1 MKRILLDTDGG
12 RGVVSPRVLLF
23 GVMKKRISPAKAF
36 GGVLLVPGDKSI
48 SHRYAILASLAEGSS
63 EIFNFSGAADCA
75 STLACLRGLGVK
87 IEEKAG
93 SVVIE
98 GKGLGGWK
106 APRKALDA
114 GNSGT
119 TMRLLAGALAGQTF
133 GSELTGDK
141 SLRRRPM
148 RRVMEPLRK
157 MGAEIRARD
166 DEFAPLEI
174 QGAKLHGIEYA
185 PKVASAQLKSAVLL
199 AGLFADGETVVHEP
213 VRTRDHTEIAL
224 RELGATVELVAVR
237 NGDRNGNAI
246 RLQGRPKL
254 VGRPLGVPGDLSA
267 AVFFL
272 GAALAVPGTELTI
285 QSVGLNPTR
294 TAILDLLVSMG
305 AAISVIAV
313 ATRNGELVGDI
324 NVRHAPLRGGQVSG
338 AMVARVIDELPMLA
352 ALGPYTEEGIEIR
365 DAQELRVKESD
376 RIAAMAENLRLM
388 GAHVEEFPDGLRV
401 AGRSAGRLHGATID
415 PHDDHRIAMAFSIA
429 ALGAERETVIRDAEC
444 VGISFPGF
452 YDLLAGLVKL
462 GA

>member
-1 MKRILLDTDGG
+1 M
-12 RGVVSPRVLLF
+12 
-23 GVMKKRISPAKAF
+23 
-36 GGVLLVPGDKSI
+36 LLVPGDKSI

-63 EIFNFSGAADCA
+63 EIFNFSRAADCA
-75 STLACLRGLGVK
+75 STLACLRGLGVS
-87 IEEKAG
+87 IEEKEG
-93 SVVIE
+93 SIVIE
-98 GKGLGGWK
+98 GKGLRGWK
-106 APRKALDA
+106 APRKVLDA

-133 GSELTGDK
+133 DSKLTGDK

-148 RRVMEPLRK
+148 RRVMEPLRQ
-157 MGAEIRARD
+157 MGADIRARD

-174 QGAKLHGIEYA
+174 RGSKLRGIEYA
-185 PKVASAQLKSAVLL
+185 PRVASAQLKSAVLL
-199 AGLFADGETVVHEP
+199 AGLFADGETVVEEP

-224 RELGATVELVAVR
+224 RELGATVEQAAVR
-237 NGDRNGNAI
+237 DSDRRNAI

-254 VGRPLGVPGDLSA
+254 VGRPLSVPGDLSA

-272 GAALAVPGTELTI
+272 GAALVVPGTELTI

-305 AAISVIAV
+305 AAISVVAV
-313 ATRNGELVGDI
+313 TMRNGELVGDI
-324 NVRHAPLRGGQVSG
+324 NVRHAPLRGGKVSG

-376 RIAAMAENLRLM
+376 RIAVMAENLRLM
-388 GAHVEEFPDGLRV
+388 GATVEEFPDGLRV
-401 AGRSAGRLHGATID
+401 AGRAAGQLRGTAVE
-415 PHDDHRIAMAFSIA
+415 PHDDHRIAMALSIA
-429 ALGAERETVIRDAEC
+429 ALGAAGETVIRDAEC

-452 YDLLAGLVKL
+452 YDLLDGLAEL
-462 GA
+462 GHKAAENAET

>member
-1 MKRILLDTDGG
+1 
-12 RGVVSPRVLLF
+12 
-23 GVMKKRISPAKAF
+23 MKKHITPAKAF

-48 SHRYAILASLAEGSS
+48 SHRYAILASLAEGNS
-63 EIFNFSGAADCA
+63 EIFNFSAAADCG

-93 SVVIE
+93 GVVIE

-114 GNSGT
+114 ENSGT
-119 TMRLLAGALAGQTF
+119 TMRLLAGALAGQNF
-133 GSELTGDK
+133 NSELTGDK

-148 RRVMEPLRK
+148 RRVMEPLRQ

-174 QGAKLHGIEYA
+174 HGSKLRGIEYA

-199 AGLFADGETVVHEP
+199 AGLFAEGETVVREP

-224 RELGATVELVAVR
+224 RELGATVEQVTIR
-237 NGDRNGNAI
+237 DGDRNGNAI
-246 RLQGRPKL
+246 RLQAGPKL

-272 GAALAVPGTELTI
+272 GAALVVPGTELTI

-305 AAISVIAV
+305 AAISVVAV
-313 ATRNGELVGDI
+313 AMRNGELVGDI
-324 NVRHAPLRGGQVSG
+324 NVRHAPLMGGKVSG
-338 AMVARVIDELPMLA
+338 TMVARVIDELPMLA

-388 GAHVEEFPDGLRV
+388 GAKVEEFPDGLRV
-401 AGRSAGRLHGATID
+401 AGQSAGRLHGATID
-415 PHDDHRIAMAFSIA
+415 PHDDHRIAMALSIA
-429 ALGAERETVIRDAEC
+429 ALGAEGETVIRDADC
-444 VGISFPGF
+444 VGISFPSF
-452 YDLLAGLVKL
+452 YELLDGLVKL
-462 GA
+462 RTDV

>member
-1 MKRILLDTDGG
+1 MF
-12 RGVVSPRVLLF
+12 RGACYYF
-23 GVMKKRISPAKAF
+23 GVMKKRISSAKAF

-48 SHRYAILASLAEGSS
+48 SHRYAILTSLAEGSS

-106 APRKALDA
+106 APRKTLDA

-119 TMRLLAGALAGQTF
+119 TMRLLAGALAGQGF
-133 GSELTGDK
+133 RSELTGDK

-148 RRVMEPLRK
+148 RRVMEPLRQ

-174 QGAKLHGIEYA
+174 RGSKLHAIKYA

-224 RELGATVELVAVR
+224 RELGATVEHAAIR
-237 NGDRNGNAI
+237 NGDRNDNAI
-246 RLQGRPKL
+246 RLKGRPKL
-254 VGRPLGVPGDLSA
+254 LGRPLGVPGDLSA

-272 GAALAVPGTELTI
+272 GAALVAPGTELTI

-305 AAISVIAV
+305 AAISVVAV
-313 ATRNGELVGDI
+313 AMRNGELVGDI
-324 NVRHAPLRGGQVSG
+324 NVRHAPLKGGKVSG

-352 ALGPYTEEGIEIR
+352 ALGPYSEEGIEIR

-376 RIAAMAENLRLM
+376 RIAAMAENLRSM
-388 GAHVEEFPDGLRV
+388 GAQVEEFPDGLRV
-401 AGRSAGRLHGATID
+401 AGRSAGRLHGATIE

-429 ALGAERETVIRDAEC
+429 ALGAEGETVIRDAEC
-444 VGISFPGF
+444 VGISFPNF
-452 YDLLAGLVKL
+452 YELLDGLVKL
-462 GA
+462 RTDV